1 MKLSKRLEAC
11 VNYTDGFLN
20 LADIGTDHAQL
31 PIAAIERGYVSKA
44 QAIDNKHGP
53 YVIAFSNVKKHDM
66 TDKIDVVLG
75 DGINKITTDT
85 DVVVIAGMGGELI
98 AKILLKDSTKNVK
111 RFILQAN
118 NHASK
123 IREILPQLHYKIVDE
138 LVLEDQN
145 KIYEVI
151 VIEPGETL
159 LTDEEIE
166 YGPLNLIYKPHFF
179 IKKIN
184 QEIIQLDYIL
194 TQINDPK
201 KIKIVTTKLS
211 RLKEFLQ

>member
-31 PIAAIERGYVSKA
+31 PIAAIKRGYVSKA

-53 YVIAFSNVKKHDM
+53 YVMAFSNVKRNEL
-66 TDKIDVVLG
+66 TDKIDVILG
-75 DGINKITTDT
+75 DGINKISPET
-85 DVVVIAGMGGELI
+85 DVVVISGMGGELI
-98 AKILLKDSTKNVK
+98 AKILLNDSTQNVK
-111 RFILQAN
+111 RFVLQPN

-123 IREILPQLHYKIVDE
+123 IREILPQLRYKIVDE
-138 LVLEDQN
+138 IVLEDQY

-151 VIEPGETL
+151 VIEPGNQDL
-159 LTDEEIE
+159 SDEQIE
-166 YGPLNLIYKPHFF
+166 YGPFNLTYKPHFF

-184 QEIIQLDYIL
+184 QEIIQLEYIL
-194 TQINDPK
+194 TQLNDLE
-201 KIKIVTTKLS
+201 KIEKVNTKLS
-211 RLKEFLQ
+211 RVKEFLK